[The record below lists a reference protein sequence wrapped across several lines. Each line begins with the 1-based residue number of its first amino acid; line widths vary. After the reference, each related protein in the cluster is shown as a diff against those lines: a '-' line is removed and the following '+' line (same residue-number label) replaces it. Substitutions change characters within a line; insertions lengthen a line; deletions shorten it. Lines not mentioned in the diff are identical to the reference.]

1 MFLTRKVASLAT
13 FGLVSAGFA
22 VAGIG
27 SLTANAQPGAYEAP
41 VTIQPDY
48 AVTLSDDALSQPQS
62 ANAPASSI
70 APPVNGADEAIST
83 TLPISLAALVAEQ
96 DESETFDADQNCLAT
111 AIYYEARSESLA
123 GQLAVARVIV
133 NRAASGRF
141 PRSLCGVVTQ
151 AGQFSF
157 VRGGRLPDADKNDAQ
172 WRNARAIAQIAVD
185 NEWKSQAEGA
195 LFFHASRV
203 SPGWGRQ
210 RLTQI
215 DNHIFYR

>member
-1 MFLTRKVASLAT
+1 MFLTKKVASLAT

-62 ANAPASSI
+62 ASAPASSI
-70 APPVNGADEAIST
+70 APVNGADEAIST
-83 TLPISLAALVAEQ
+83 TLPASLAALVAEQ
-96 DESETFDADQNCLAT
+96 DEGETFDADQNCLAT

>member
-1 MFLTRKVASLAT
+1 M
-13 FGLVSAGFA
+13 
-22 VAGIG
+22 
-27 SLTANAQPGAYEAP
+27 
-41 VTIQPDY
+41 
-48 AVTLSDDALSQPQS
+48 
-62 ANAPASSI
+62 
-70 APPVNGADEAIST
+70 
-83 TLPISLAALVAEQ
+83 
-96 DESETFDADQNCLAT
+96 
-111 AIYYEARSESLA
+111 
-123 GQLAVARVIV
+123 ARVVI
-133 NRAASGRF
+133 NRASSGRF

-172 WRNARAIAQIAVD
+172 WRNARAIAKIAVD